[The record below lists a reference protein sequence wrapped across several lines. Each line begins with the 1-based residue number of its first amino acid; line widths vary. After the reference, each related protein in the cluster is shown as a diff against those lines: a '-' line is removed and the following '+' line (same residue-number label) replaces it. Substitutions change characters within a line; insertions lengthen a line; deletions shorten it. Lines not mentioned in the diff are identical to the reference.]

1 MNSPMLLAAD
11 FRAIGLTVA
20 VLVFIVYIAMIARNM
35 FQAKPELGSEME
47 LAANRREYLSDEE
60 LEGPKLDR
68 SLSFALV
75 CLGLIAMALPFYWL
89 AEPGRQEGA
98 IDAFDFRFEV
108 FGSRLYLNGA
118 QCVNCHAAGGVGGGA
133 AYVLQDADGQFIGNA
148 VWAAPALN
156 NVLHRYNEEEVTY
169 ILNYGRPGSPMAA
182 WGTPGGGPLTTQ
194 QVEEIIA
201 YLDTLQVPT
210 LDPNQINEAA
220 DPEAAQIAAIDLSND
235 IFAEVQRSL
244 DDGEFDTIGEA
255 VFNLGLF
262 SGYQAGALSCGRC
275 HTAGWSL
282 GPAVVPDVLD
292 EGVAGCGGGDP
303 SGIGFNLCGGSVLER
318 FPDDTWKLPDTGETH
333 VIESSGVELV
343 LDGGWLPSGGLTG
356 EDGLNYLLGADGETR
371 VQLDEK
377 GVPISTL
384 IDAAGDIVPYII
396 LEEGEEAGD
405 VAACAFVSNLWEPD
419 GVPANAYPYDPTIP
433 LVLAE
438 DAPEGAQSTNGF
450 ANPPVL
456 EASDLSGEVIEFPDR
471 RLGGDCT
478 VVDMPERTSQSHY
491 DFVYSGANAGAGY
504 GRGGQSHR
512 GMMPGFGSSLPASLI
527 QAVIDYER
535 GL

>member
-1 MNSPMLLAAD
+1 MNSSMLLAAN

-20 VLVFIVYIAMIARNM
+20 VIVFILYIALFIRNM
-35 FQAKPELGSEME
+35 IQAKPELGSELE
-47 LAANRREYLSDEE
+47 LAANKREYLSDEE

-98 IDAFDFRFEV
+98 VDAFDFRFEV

-133 AYVLQDADGQFIGNA
+133 AYVLQDADGQFIANA
-148 VWAAPALN
+148 NWVAPALN
-156 NVLHRYNEEEVTY
+156 NVLLRYSEEEVTY

-182 WGTPGGGPLTTQ
+182 WGTPGGGPLTSQ
-194 QVEEIIA
+194 NIEEIIA
-201 YLDTLQVPT
+201 YIATLQVQT
-210 LDPNQINEAA
+210 LDPVAISESEDPAAGQEAA
-220 DPEAAQIAAIDLSND
+220 NELTNGIIG
-235 IFAEVQRSL
+235 EVQRSL
-244 DDGEFDTIGEA
+244 DDGEFSTVGEA

-262 SGYQAGALSCGRC
+262 SGYQAGSLSCGRC

-282 GPAVVPDVLD
+282 GPDVSPDILD

-303 SGIGFNLCGGSVLER
+303 SGIGYNLCGGSVLER
-318 FPDDTWKLPDTGETH
+318 FPDDSWKLPDTGATH
-333 VIESSGVELV
+333 TIESSGVEIT

-356 EDGLNYLLGADGETR
+356 EDGRNYLLGADGETR
-371 VQLDEK
+371 IQLDEK
-377 GVPISTL
+377 GVPLSNL
-384 IDAAGDIVPYII
+384 VDADGEPRPFII
-396 LEEGEEAGD
+396 LEEGEVSGD
-405 VAACAFVSNLWEPD
+405 LAACGFVSNLWEPG
-419 GVPANAYPYDPTIP
+419 GVAANAYPYDPQIP
-433 LVLAE
+433 LVLAD
-438 DAPEGAQSTNGF
+438 DAPEGAATTNGF
-450 ANPPVL
+450 ADPPVL
-456 EASDLSGEVIEFPDR
+456 EESELSGQVLEFPDG
-471 RLGGDCT
+471 RLGGDCE
-478 VVDMPERTSQSHY
+478 VVDMPERTSQAHY

-504 GRGGQSHR
+504 GRGGQSHA
-512 GMMPGFGSSLPASLI
+512 GMMPGFGSTLPPSLI